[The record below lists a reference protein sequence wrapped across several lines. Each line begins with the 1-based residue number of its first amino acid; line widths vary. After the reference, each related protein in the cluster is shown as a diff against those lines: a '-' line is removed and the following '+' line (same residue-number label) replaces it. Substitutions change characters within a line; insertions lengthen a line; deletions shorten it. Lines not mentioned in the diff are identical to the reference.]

1 MRASCERAAR
11 RFRDFGCKV
20 ETVDPKWPSPMPAW
34 FAIFGGGIATRMAP
48 YLAERRADIDP
59 GLAKIIEEA
68 AAWPPSKYVQAWFDR
83 LAWNDHPRR
92 LFEKYDLL
100 LTPTIAGPPFR
111 VGLDN
116 ATEIAGQAIEPYD
129 WIPFTP
135 PFNLTGAPACSVP
148 CGFTSEKLPIGLQ
161 IVGRRFDDATVL
173 RAARAFEQA
182 QPWAQHRPSLE

>member
-1 MRASCERAAR
+1 MRRPRRARPVLAPAQKVDYVKALGASLKGLRVAWSDTLGYAKVVDPEVRASCERAAR

-20 ETVDPKWPSPMPAW
+20 ETVDPKWPSPMSSW

-135 PFNLTGAPACSVP
+135 PFN
-148 CGFTSEKLPIGLQ
+148 
-161 IVGRRFDDATVL
+161 
-173 RAARAFEQA
+173 
-182 QPWAQHRPSLE
+182 